1 MVGPFRAVLLSLLLS
16 LMAFAA
22 NAAQD
27 TPAGEELR
35 WDLSNRPAVAIILPG
50 MSRHFQAPENTARK
64 WNETHAGLGLES
76 RSKWDDNGWYF
87 KKAIGV
93 MRDSVESWGA
103 YGGAVWQK
111 RIYEDASLV
120 VDAGGGVFLFYRA
133 LHFDGEHLWLPGL
146 LPVLSVEHKS
156 TGIGLN
162 ILYVPH
168 FKTDAGEMPAVLF
181 AQLTKLF

>member
-1 MVGPFRAVLLSLLLS
+1 MVGLLKAVLLPLLLS
-16 LMAFAA
+16 LFSFAA
-22 NAAQD
+22 RATPN

-35 WDLSNRPAVAIILPG
+35 WDLSSRPAVAILLPG
-50 MSRHFQAPENTARK
+50 MSHHFQSPANTTRK
-64 WNETHAGLGLES
+64 WNETHDGIGLET
-76 RSKWDDNGWYF
+76 RSKWNEADWYF
-87 KKAIGV
+87 KTAIGL
-93 MRDSVESWGA
+93 MRDSVDSWGA

-111 RIYEDASLV
+111 RVFDGESWV

-133 LHFDGEHLWLPGL
+133 LHFDGNRMWLPGA
-146 LPVLSVEHKS
+146 LPVLSLEHKN

-181 AQLTKLF
+181 AQLTKRF